1 MTDQIIAAAS
11 RNAPPPHGATTID
24 RALYFGLLMLYR
36 GYRMGVFTREEAAKE
51 KTALL
56 KQYRRDKALE
66 RAMRRSAEIAKALGR
81 YYKQVDF
88 DLCPLARIFDG
99 REPADGI
106 LDEDSE

>member
-1 MTDQIIAAAS
+1 MTEQIITAAS
-11 RNAPPPHGATTID
+11 RNAPPPPGATTID

-36 GYRMGVFTREEAAKE
+36 GYRMGVFTREEAANE
-51 KTALL
+51 KNALL
-56 KQYRRDKALE
+56 KQYRKDKAVE
-66 RAMRRSAEIAKALGR
+66 RAMQHSAKIAKALGR

-99 REPADGI
+99 RDKYDGS